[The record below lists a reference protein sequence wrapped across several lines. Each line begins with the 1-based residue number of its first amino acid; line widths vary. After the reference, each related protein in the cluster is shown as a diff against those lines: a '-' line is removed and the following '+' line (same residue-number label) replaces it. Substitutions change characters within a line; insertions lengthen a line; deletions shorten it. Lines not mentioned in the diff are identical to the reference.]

1 MDSCCSFSWSEYS
14 VSNANDALWTIALR
28 LGGAGADR
36 QRAAFQ
42 LQRPRAVAGGAASA
56 RSRDTIYA
64 IDDLLSELTDA
75 ETGQRR
81 LSADAKDFLSWNPI
95 ARPLRRSTPRSLR

>member
-1 MDSCCSFSWSEYS
+1 
-14 VSNANDALWTIALR
+14 VALVLIGNALLSNYNARELL
-28 LGGAGADR
+28 
-36 QRAAFQ
+36 QAA
-42 LQRPRAVAGGAASA
+42 RPAS

-75 ETGQRR
+75 ETGQRW